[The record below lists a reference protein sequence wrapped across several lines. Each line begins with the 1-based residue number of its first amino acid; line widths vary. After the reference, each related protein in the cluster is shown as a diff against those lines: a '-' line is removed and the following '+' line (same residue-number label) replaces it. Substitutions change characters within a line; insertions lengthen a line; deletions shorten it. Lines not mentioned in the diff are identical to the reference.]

1 MFVKVTTSDGR
12 PAWLK
17 AEDVSHV
24 YEDWVQLKHNTGAY
38 KLPPGHGESLVRLLC
53 AYGGEQPSG
62 PVDLAEFVEAEK
74 HPLKV
79 VTGPVCSLSE
89 EQLKSMRDVME
100 SLRLGEQIGR
110 TVLAGGDAAS
120 PDDFGVD
127 RECEYEWEP
136 GRAWIVELPPTG
148 GPPVYL
154 KPGDKLLPG
163 RRYKVV
169 DKPPAAALY
178 ERDAVGVG
186 AVEVPVSVGF
196 DPAAPGGDYTAK
208 VAVTFGTV
216 PDGRAV
222 FEFLRFNTSEPLA
235 PELAR
240 CLNCR
245 EARTVSGLCA
255 RMEETGERY
264 YVCPTCGGTKFEAT
278 GKVLSAEDVGDG
290 WKVVTRVGVVAGDKA
305 FDVADLPPPLDQ
317 AGFEFPPKDKGG
329 APRPGTPWEK
339 EVRPEPG
346 AAPLP
351 PLTEEVTVEFEGRV
365 VPPGEEPKS
374 WRDLPSQL

>member
-178 ERDAVGVG
+178 ERDAVGLRAADVLDSEGWNGKVEIGFEQAEG
-186 AVEVPVSVGF
+186 ADKAEPGRPSAEHRKAAVRLFADSHPDVPEGVELETYVLGGLVWVAYAHPEGSIVRDSF
-196 DPAAPGGDYTAK
+196 TFAQLDAPALATSNPGEALPPQACVKT
-208 VAVTFGTV
+208 
-216 PDGRAV
+216 PDGG
-222 FEFLRFNTSEPLA
+222 L
-235 PELAR
+235 EL
-240 CLNCR
+240 
-245 EARTVSGLCA
+245 
-255 RMEETGERY
+255 
-264 YVCPTCGGTKFEAT
+264 
-278 GKVLSAEDVGDG
+278 
-290 WKVVTRVGVVAGDKA
+290 
-305 FDVADLPPPLDQ
+305 ADLPPPLNP
-317 AGFEFPPKDKGG
+317 AGFEFPLKDK
-329 APRPGTPWEK
+329 APRDNPSQEPWGSH
-339 EVRPEPG
+339 PCHG
-346 AAPLP
+346 
-351 PLTEEVTVEFEGRV
+351 EEVARI
-365 VPPGEEPKS
+365 GEQHQADAQAEKS
-374 WRDLPSQL
+374 WRDRPPQL